1 MPRRQMKLP
10 WMSAPA
16 RRVLGPWGLRS
27 LALGVAVLSGFAL
40 GSCREQPPYEELP
53 QKGSHETVTV
63 ECGPLPEIAGPSRCE
78 VTPSASGSK
87 YVLLRGT
94 VLQPDRVLRGGEVLI
109 DGQGKIACADCDCH
123 SKPAGGAEATQVLC
137 PDGVISPALIN
148 PHDHLGYNK
157 LAPAAH
163 ATNRYDH
170 RHEWRQGVMG
180 DPNRPAIPY
189 SRSTKTETLQF
200 SELRHLMSGTTSIVS
215 ADDAIGVLRNLDA
228 TTTTRQEGLN
238 QTVVNFD
245 TFPLGDTAGERLLSG
260 CGYPGITTTQSIVN
274 ADSYEPHISEGINI
288 EARNEFLCTSQ
299 NTQGQNLL
307 LDKTALIHGIALG
320 PTDACYVAQRRSTLI
335 WSPRSNVALYGHTAQ
350 VPMFDRAGALVALGT
365 DWTLTGS
372 MNLLRELACADE
384 YNRLRFDNYF
394 SSEALWRMV
403 TINAAIATAT
413 NDVIGQIVPSLVA
426 DIAIYLGQRV
436 YKDSPLPRWDHAAVV
451 RAGVEDVLLVLRGG
465 LPMYGD
471 GNVMEGIGAGVN
483 KLCEQIDV
491 CGVDK
496 RLCVER
502 ETKKKL
508 AALEAA
514 TTPPIYRLFSCGA
527 PPDEPTC
534 TPLRLDQ
541 FDGSIT
547 ADDPDGDGL
556 RATYDNCP
564 KVFNPI
570 RPVDQGK
577 QADADGDG
585 VGDAC
590 DVCPL
595 DKDTTM
601 CSAMRTADCDS
612 DGIEDGID
620 NCPGATNPDQ
630 SDRDLD
636 GKGDVCD
643 LCPDLANPGFAI
655 CPATVK
661 ELRTPGSPKR
671 ASAGAPVRVE
681 RLLILG
687 LRAKSSFGFHARDL
701 DGAQDY
707 AGIMVFLGGSAPPS
721 SSDGVPL
728 RVGDIVTVTGKFDV
742 FNQQDQIGNVSD
754 VTITG
759 HVANPPEPID
769 ITTRDLIQGAS
780 SPSEKYENLLLRIN
794 NVFQRRK
801 QSATDDDFWATDE
814 MAETCSAAAPP
825 CVRVGDFLLDNG
837 ANNGA
842 PAFTANAPLKSVTGI
857 ISGFNNTYSLE
868 PRDPSDIVLP

>member
-16 RRVLGPWGLRS
+16 RRAVEPWGLRS

-63 ECGPLPEIAGPSRCE
+63 ECGPLPEITGPSRCE

-200 SELRHLMSGTTSIVS
+200 SELRHVMSGTTSIVS

-350 VPMFDRAGALVALGT
+350 LPMFDRSGALLALGT

-471 GNVMEGIGAGVN
+471 GNVMEGLGAGVD
-483 KLCEQIDV
+483 KLCEPIDV

-534 TPLRLDQ
+534 TPLRLGQ

-547 ADDPDGDGL
+547 ADDPDGDGV
-556 RATYDNCP
+556 RGTDDNCP
-564 KVFNPI
+564 KIFNPI

-701 DGAQDY
+701 DGSQDY

-814 MAETCSAAAPP
+814 MAETCSAATPP
-825 CVRVGDFLLDNG
+825 CVRVGDFLIDNG
-837 ANNGA
+837 FNNGV

-868 PRDPSDIVLP
+868 PRDPSDIILP

>member
-1 MPRRQMKLP
+1 MPRRQTKDLINISPVRPSRGLP
-10 WMSAPA
+10 
-16 RRVLGPWGLRS
+16 S
-27 LALGVAVLSGFAL
+27 LAALVGLVGGFALL
-40 GSCREQPPYEELP
+40 GSCREQPPYEDLP
-53 QKGSHETVTV
+53 QQGSHQTVTI
-63 ECGPLPEIAGPSRCE
+63 ECGVLPEVTSGKRCD
-78 VTPSASGSK
+78 VTPSGSGSK

-123 SKPAGGAEATQVLC
+123 SKTSGGAEATQVLC
-137 PDGVISPALIN
+137 TDGVISPALIN

-170 RHEWRQGVMG
+170 RHEWRQGVAG
-180 DPNRPAIPY
+180 DATRPAIPY
-189 SRSTKTETLQF
+189 SRSTKTETLQY

-245 TFPLGDTAGERLLSG
+245 TFPLGDIAGERLTSG
-260 CGYPGITTTQSIVN
+260 CGYPNITTAQSLVN
-274 ADSYEPHISEGINI
+274 TDAYEPHISEGVNA
-288 EARNEFLCTSQ
+288 EAHNEFLCTSQ

-307 LDKTALIHGIALG
+307 QDKTAIIHGIALG

-350 VPMFDRAGALVALGT
+350 LPMFDRAGALLALGT

-372 MNLLRELACADE
+372 LNLLRELSCADE
-384 YNRLRFDNYF
+384 WNRLRLDNYF
-394 SSEALWRMV
+394 SAEALWRMV
-403 TINAAIATAT
+403 TINAAIATST
-413 NDVIGQIVPSLVA
+413 NDVIGQIVPGLVA
-426 DIAIYLGQRV
+426 DISIYVGQRV
-436 YKDSPLPRWDHAAVV
+436 YASAPLPRWDHAAVV

-471 GNVMEGIGAGVN
+471 GNVMEALGAGAAN
-483 KLCEQIDV
+483 LCEAVDV

-496 RLCVER
+496 RLCAER

-514 TTPPIYRLFSCGA
+514 TTPPLYRLFSCGA

-534 TPLRLDQ
+534 TPLRLSQ
-541 FDGSIT
+541 YDGSIT

-556 RATYDNCP
+556 LGSDDNCP
-564 KVFNPI
+564 KVFNPV
-570 RPVDQGK
+570 RPMDGGK
-577 QADADGDG
+577 QPDVDGDG

-601 CSAMRTADCDS
+601 CSAMRTADCDG
-612 DGIEDGID
+612 DAIEDGID
-620 NCPGATNPDQ
+620 NCPGAHNPDQ
-630 SDRDLD
+630 ADRDLD
-636 GKGDVCD
+636 GKGDLCD
-643 LCPDLANPGFAI
+643 ACPDLANPGLAI
-655 CPATVK
+655 CPSSVK
-661 ELRTPGSPKR
+661 DLRTPGSPKR
-671 ASAGAPVRVE
+671 VSVGTPVRVE

-687 LRAKSSFGFHARDL
+687 LRVKSSFGFYGRDL
-701 DGAQDY
+701 DGSQDY

-721 SSDGVPL
+721 SSDGIPL
-728 RVGDIVTVTGKFDV
+728 RVGDIVTVTGKLDL
-742 FNQQDQIGNVSD
+742 FNAQDQISSVSD

-759 HVANPPEPID
+759 HMNEAPTPID
-769 ITTRDLIQGAS
+769 ITTRDLIQGAG

-801 QSATDDDFWATDE
+801 NTATDDDFWATDD

-837 ANNGA
+837 ANNGT

-868 PRDPSDIVLP
+868 PRDANDIVLP